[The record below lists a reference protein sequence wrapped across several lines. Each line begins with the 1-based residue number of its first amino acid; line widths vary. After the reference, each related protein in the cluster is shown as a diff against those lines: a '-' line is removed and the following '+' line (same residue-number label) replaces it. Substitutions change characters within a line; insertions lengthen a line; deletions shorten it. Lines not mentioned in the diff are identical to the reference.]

1 MSIENT
7 DTNIIRKK
15 FEDELEYIEAKLKS
29 ISAKVLTT
37 DFKADN
43 NNTEKPKELL
53 SDNLQPTVADGIK
66 QITAE
71 SCDPINYEC
80 SVNSEKIDGPT
91 TIPAVPTGP
100 MIDFTEYLRGPLCNT
115 TVDKEAVKEDF
126 VNASMLIAQAKK
138 MAKETDLYL
147 KNLNDVILPRCRSA
161 DVTSDLIKKRNN
173 VDVKNSK
180 PLRSY
185 IIKQNQKNNE
195 PKNGLQLS
203 MKPIS
208 AFLDKREHVEQNN
221 TRPKSKNNI
230 INLGVVTSNI
240 TSSKDTKS
248 SSKEDTANNVA
259 VVSCTAKKSDDQEK
273 HNHKIKNLCIQRIPN
288 ISLKPDLVT
297 QKLTKVQIK
306 PEKKQNLKNSNSNT
320 AYREFTFDFEPETC
334 TCHLSSQSRPTR
346 DETTACE
353 EIQCILCTILEN
365 DLSNDVLSNQLD
377 NILQYLQKK
386 LDGTTHSEE
395 TSLKDLDRLIKE
407 HATTGLTNSV
417 IQQRLLEIAEHFF
430 ENNIQDDAF
439 DQISEE
445 IEKGSNLVLDRLNKI
460 KNSLLARNPSTE
472 LPEVQSCTQN
482 NSNNVNQCYNNP
494 NHHNNY
500 TENIFKKNNYVSV
513 REFLQ
518 RGSND
523 LPASKMGQLPN
534 RSELTTNVYNMTNI
548 NQDSDILNKKHE
560 IEPEHFLRQKTTHF
574 QHLDSSSSPIKL
586 STSSSTSLSVIYGK
600 NDCSDNSKTN
610 SIYEDDWEDDDSS
623 HSEAIAGL
631 NSNDLTSNNVN
642 DKALIK
648 KKNEH
653 EGYEN
658 KIKHLSRANSKNDNY
673 ENNEIEDSFSGAS
686 CINNLFS
693 H

>member
-430 ENNIQDDAF
+430 ENNIQD
-439 DQISEE
+439 
-445 IEKGSNLVLDRLNKI
+445 
-460 KNSLLARNPSTE
+460 
-472 LPEVQSCTQN
+472 
-482 NSNNVNQCYNNP
+482 
-494 NHHNNY
+494 
-500 TENIFKKNNYVSV
+500 NYVSV

>member
-430 ENNIQDDAF
+430 ENNIQ
-439 DQISEE
+439 
-445 IEKGSNLVLDRLNKI
+445 G
-460 KNSLLARNPSTE
+460 
-472 LPEVQSCTQN
+472 
-482 NSNNVNQCYNNP
+482 
-494 NHHNNY
+494 
-500 TENIFKKNNYVSV
+500 NNYVSV